1 MKSEVTATEYYN
13 EKARQESI
21 EHRDALL
28 AIASILQTKEG
39 EKLFRFLFKNFEVN
53 NLPERNLKGDDLFEC
68 LGFLRAGNSIY
79 KLVCEADAE
88 QAASILSKLERERY
102 DNKLEEYRI
111 ERDANTTSSDD

>member
-1 MKSEVTATEYYN
+1 MKSEVTATDYYN

-68 LGFLRAGNSIY
+68 LGFLRAGNSNFINSY
-79 KLVCEADAE
+79 AKLMQKKQ
-88 QAASILSKLERERY
+88 QAYYL
-102 DNKLEEYRI
+102 N
-111 ERDANTTSSDD
+111 